1 MTADTGAARRV
12 AVLIDAD
19 NVPAGVLDDVM
30 REARSHGSVVV
41 ACAYRHWTE
50 KDRKGWKAGCAKH
63 AVQMVEQAPGPNATD
78 IALAMDAV
86 DLLLGRHLDVVCVV
100 SGDRDFAPLAARL
113 HRSRLVAVLM
123 GDPAKVKDSNRALWD
138 AFVPLTVTRKA
149 ASKTVAK
156 ADPSARA
163 KPSGAAPA
171 NTASA
176 KPVAA
181 AATAATAQAARPT
194 TRPSELVQH
203 VLARLADGTV
213 KKDPGGWVILNEI
226 GKGIPENLK
235 RPSLLK
241 ALEAAGSDAIEVQPR
256 SSSGKANPTHW
267 IRRRASTG

>member
-63 AVQMVEQAPGPNATD
+63 AVQMVEQAPGPNAT
-78 IALAMDAV
+78 
-86 DLLLGRHLDVVCVV
+86 DVVCVV